1 MPVVERH
8 VGFVFCLGGGEL
20 LVPLRRACHCSAHML
35 SFFLGVFRFCGN
47 RGFLDG
53 SGGFNA
59 SEFSS
64 TSMFVTYMFV
74 ADNCVGRR

>member
-1 MPVVERH
+1 MPAIDRCECGLRR
-8 VGFVFCLGGGEL
+8 LSGGEL

-35 SFFLGVFRFCGN
+35 SFFLGVFRFCRN
-47 RGFLDG
+47 RGFLDV

-64 TSMFVTYMFV
+64 TSMFATNMFV
-74 ADNCVGRR
+74 D

>member
-1 MPVVERH
+1 MPVIDRCVCGLRR
-8 VGFVFCLGGGEL
+8 LSGGGEL
-20 LVPLRRACHCSAHML
+20 LVPLRRVCHCSARML
-35 SFFLGVFRFCGN
+35 SFFLGVFRFCRN
-47 RGFLDG
+47 RGFLNG

-74 ADNCVGRR
+74 G

>member
-1 MPVVERH
+1 MPAIDRCECGLRR
-8 VGFVFCLGGGEL
+8 LSGEGEV

-35 SFFLGVFRFCGN
+35 SFFLGVFRFCRN
-47 RGFLDG
+47 RDFFDG

-74 ADNCVGRR
+74 G

>member
-1 MPVVERH
+1 MPAIERCVV
-8 VGFVFCLGGGEL
+8 FVICVGGGEL
-20 LVPLRRACHCSAHML
+20 LVPLRRACHCSARML
-35 SFFLGVFRFCGN
+35 SFFLGVFRFCRN
-47 RGFLDG
+47 RGFLSG

-74 ADNCVGRR
+74 G

>member
-1 MPVVERH
+1 MPAIDRCECGLRR
-8 VGFVFCLGGGEL
+8 LSGGGEL
-20 LVPLRRACHCSAHML
+20 LVPLRRACHCSARML
-35 SFFLGVFRFCGN
+35 SFFLGVFRFCRN
-47 RGFLDG
+47 RGFLSG

-74 ADNCVGRR
+74 G

>member
-1 MPVVERH
+1 MPAIDRRVIFVV
-8 VGFVFCLGGGEL
+8 CLGGGEL
-20 LVPLRRACHCSAHML
+20 LVPLRRACHCSARMRRL
-35 SFFLGVFRFCGN
+35 SFFLGVFRFCRN
-47 RGFLDG
+47 RGFLSG

-74 ADNCVGRR
+74 G